1 MAVSRSRL
9 EDGNKRFPYAALDKA
24 GTAARDEHI
33 DDTAQTHEGP
43 RGGTVGGLDNTHG
56 LTRKAACLNGI
67 GKRMRDSDAGT
78 LCHGAAAQDAG
89 VTGANA
95 DTGGIGRHV
104 GTGLV
109 DHGDKTQRHAY
120 LLQVKAAIDRAPL
133 KHATHRVGKLGEF
146 LETGCHPLD
155 ALVRKLEAIEQA
167 GARARLGSGVHV
179 ESVLLENRRLG
190 IAQGG
195 RHRAHGSG
203 TLLVGSKTQGPRR
216 RLRRGR
222 KPLHI
227 RCDIFHGYLHP
238 SVNCTPW

>member
-9 EDGNKRFPYAALDKA
+9 DDGNKRFPYAALDKA

-33 DDTAQTHEGP
+33 DNAAQTHEGP
-43 RGGTVGGLDNTHG
+43 RSGTVGGLDNTHG
-56 LTRKAACLNGI
+56 LTRKAACLI
-67 GKRMRDSDAGT
+67 GKRVRDSDAGA

-89 VTGANA
+89 VTGADA

-109 DHGDKTQRHAY
+109 DHGDKTQRYAY
-120 LLQVKAAIDRAPL
+120 LLQVKTAIDRAML
-133 KHATHRVGKLGEF
+133 KHAPHRIGKLGEF
-146 LETGCHPLD
+146 LEAGCHPLD
-155 ALVRKLEAIEQA
+155 TLVRKLEAIEQA

-190 IAQGG
+190 ITQGG
-195 RHRAHGSG
+195 RHRAHGND

-216 RLRRGR
+216 RFRRGR

-227 RCDIFHGYLHP
+227 RCDISHGYLHP